1 MSRARKFP
9 TPLAAIALATLLL
22 SGCTQA
28 TPTRFYT
35 LSDAAAA
42 PGETLALRDRDLAV
56 AIGSVTLP
64 DYLNRPQL
72 VNRTGS
78 NQVALS
84 DFDNWVEPLESMF
97 ARTLAEN
104 LSLLLRTDDV
114 LTLPQR
120 RPFRPKYQVDVEVAR
135 FDTDSAGQAVL
146 DARWWLIG
154 ARSER
159 VLHGARATLAE
170 PVAAGD
176 RAAGVSALSRAL
188 GALSREI
195 AAAIEAEEVG

>member
-1 MSRARKFP
+1 MMPDRGLVG
-9 TPLAAIALATLLL
+9 PLAAAGLLGLLL
-22 SGCTQA
+22 LGCAQV

-35 LSDAAAA
+35 LSSVLAPPGEAAAGPA
-42 PGETLALRDRDLAV
+42 ANLTVGISAIAL
-56 AIGSVTLP
+56 P
-64 DYLNRPQL
+64 EYLNRPQL
-72 VNRTGS
+72 VTRDGS
-78 NQVALS
+78 NRVVLS
-84 DFDNWVEPLESMF
+84 DFDNWIEPLQGMF